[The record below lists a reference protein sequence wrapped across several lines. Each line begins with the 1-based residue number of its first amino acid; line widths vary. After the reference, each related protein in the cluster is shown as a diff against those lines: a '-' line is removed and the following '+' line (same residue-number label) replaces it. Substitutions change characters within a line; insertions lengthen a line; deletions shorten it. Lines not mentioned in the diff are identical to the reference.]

1 MVSIPGRRPKLRHT
15 LPGALL
21 LAVLLAAC
29 ANEPSTPAAKEPS
42 DPNDPDA
49 VFSAEARATLATLS
63 PVTLPA
69 PPPDISN
76 RLADDP
82 KAAAFGQTLFFD
94 ASFSGKLLDGDNDGS
109 VNALGQKGESGKVA
123 CAGCHLPASGFID
136 TRTIQQQTSLA
147 AGWGK
152 RRAPSLLDVGQS
164 KLLMW
169 DGRRDAMYNQIFGV
183 IESPVEMNGSR
194 LFAARQV
201 FAEHRAEYEEL
212 FGSMPPLDDTS
223 RFPALD
229 AELTGCQKLDATNA
243 CPQPMRGAPGDGA
256 EYDGMKPEDQHAVTQ
271 VIVNVGKALGA
282 YERLLTCG
290 PSRFD
295 QWVHGD
301 ASALTKSEQR
311 GAALFVGTGHC
322 TDCHG
327 GPYFSDEKFHNVGLK
342 PGTVATVFLDLN
354 DHGAATAMP
363 LLRADALNVQGAFSD
378 GDDGR
383 IPTDD
388 APEFEGGFRT
398 PKLRC
403 ASLRPSFMHTG
414 QLRDLASVVAFFDR
428 GGDLAGYPGTNEIKP
443 LGLTD
448 RDRADLVAFLE
459 ALAGPGP
466 SAELLAPP

>member
-1 MVSIPGRRPKLRHT
+1 MVAILGRRARLRQM
-15 LPGALL
+15 PVSRLL
-21 LAVLLAAC
+21 LFVVLAAC
-29 ANEPSTPAAKEPS
+29 ANEQSTPAPKEPR

-49 VFSAEARATLATLS
+49 VISAEARAALAALS
-63 PVTLPA
+63 PAELPA

-82 KAAAFGQTLFFD
+82 QAAAFGQALFFD

-109 VNALGQKGESGKVA
+109 ANALGQKGESGKVA
-123 CAGCHLPASGFID
+123 CAGCHLPASGFVD

-169 DGRRDAMYNQIFGV
+169 DGRRDAMYNQIFAV
-183 IESPVEMNGSR
+183 LESPVEMNSSR

-201 FAEHRAEYEEL
+201 FASHRDAYEEL
-212 FGSMPPLDDTS
+212 FGSMPPLDDSS

-229 AELTGCQKLDATNA
+229 AELTGCQKLDATDA
-243 CPQPMRGAPGDGA
+243 CPEPMRGAPGDGA
-256 EYDGMKPEDQHAVTQ
+256 EYDGMKPDDQRAVTQ
-271 VIVNVGKALGA
+271 VIVNIGKALGA

-295 QWVHGD
+295 KWVHGD
-301 ASALTKSEQR
+301 TSALTNSEQR
-311 GAALFVGTGHC
+311 GAALFVGAGHC
-322 TDCHG
+322 SDCHS

-354 DHGAATAMP
+354 DHGAAAAMP
-363 LLRADALNVQGAFSD
+363 LLRADPLNVQGAFSD

-383 IPTDD
+383 IPLDD
-388 APEFEGGFRT
+388 AAALEGGFRT

-414 QLRDLASVVAFFDR
+414 QLRDLAAVVGFFDR
-428 GGDLAGYPGTNEIKP
+428 GGDIAGYPGTNELKP
-443 LGLTD
+443 LGLTA
-448 RDRADLVAFLE
+448 RARADLVAFLE
-459 ALAGPGP
+459 ALTGPGP
-466 SAELLAPP
+466 SAELIAPP